1 MHHANIGHHK
11 EKHKF
16 NYISW
21 PGYAEKY
28 DIASSMCSYMFEFK
42 TEQARIRS
50 VEKEIERL
58 KRVKR
63 MKTNFRRTNSI
74 LKQYANYKFKT
85 TNIRG
90 KQYVEVNE
98 RIKFFRQEDRYK
110 DWTIMSEFTVLD
122 SEQCVCKTTIAD
134 ATGRV
139 IATGHAH
146 EVQGASNINKTS
158 YVENCETSAIGR
170 ALAMLGIGIDTS
182 IASANEV
189 TDAIAK
195 QESKHGEENQAGT
208 REARHGAACKHHGQ
222 SRCLHQVAD
231 RQEESIPVHHGQ
243 V

>member
-1 MHHANIGHHK
+1 M
-11 EKHKF
+11 
-16 NYISW
+16 S
-21 PGYAEKY
+21 
-28 DIASSMCSYMFEFK
+28 
-42 TEQARIRS
+42 
-50 VEKEIERL
+50 
-58 KRVKR
+58 
-63 MKTNFRRTNSI
+63 
-74 LKQYANYKFKT
+74 NYKFKT

-158 YVENCETSAIGR
+158 YVENCETSAVGR

-189 TDAIAK
+189 EDAIAK
-195 QESKHGEENQAGT
+195 QESSSTAKKVQEVQEKLDTEPPVNIMDKAVAYIKSQTDKKKAFNSIMDKYESSLTEKQIAGLKKFV
-208 REARHGAACKHHGQ
+208 R
-222 SRCLHQVAD
+222 
-231 RQEESIPVHHGQ
+231 
-243 V
+243 

>member
-1 MHHANIGHHK
+1 M
-11 EKHKF
+11 
-16 NYISW
+16 S
-21 PGYAEKY
+21 
-28 DIASSMCSYMFEFK
+28 
-42 TEQARIRS
+42 
-50 VEKEIERL
+50 
-58 KRVKR
+58 
-63 MKTNFRRTNSI
+63 
-74 LKQYANYKFKT
+74 NYKFKT

-98 RIKFFRQEDRYK
+98 RIKFFRQEDQYK

-146 EVQGASNINKTS
+146 EVQGSSNINKTS

-189 TDAIAK
+189 QDAIAK
-195 QESKHGEENQAGT
+195 QEGSDMIKKVQET
-208 REARHGAACKHHGQ
+208 FDTEAPVNIMDKAVAYIKSQ
-222 SRCLHQVAD
+222 TDKKKAFNTIMDKYESSLTEKQVAGLKKFV
-231 RQEESIPVHHGQ
+231 R
-243 V
+243 